1 MEKKRNEDKFS
12 FCSGNK
18 SELRVFLAKNSS
30 PILVTTKKHR
40 KKKEK
45 EERKERDSAYSKAS
59 IQWSTYQGTVLN

>member
-40 KKKEK
+40 KKRRRRKEK
-45 EERKERDSAYSKAS
+45 KNIQHTVKLQYNGAHIKA
-59 IQWSTYQGTVLN
+59 QF